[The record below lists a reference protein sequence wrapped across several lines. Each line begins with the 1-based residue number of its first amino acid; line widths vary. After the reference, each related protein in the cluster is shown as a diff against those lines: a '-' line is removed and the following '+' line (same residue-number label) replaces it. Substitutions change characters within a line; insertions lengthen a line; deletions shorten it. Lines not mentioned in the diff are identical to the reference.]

1 VTTNRLLA
9 AQLKDKMWQQD
20 LVNLLMS
27 TGLTNQEFGFCA
39 RHHAGD
45 HRSNFAAFKKEGR
58 SEGQGSDFVTD

>member
-1 VTTNRLLA
+1 
-9 AQLKDKMWQQD
+9 MWQQD